1 MIGSL
6 KGRIEYKATDHTLID
21 VSGVGYLVYCS
32 ERTLSLLPSDGEY
45 VTIFTELVVREDLL
59 QLYGCLTFAEK
70 EWHRL
75 LCSVQ
80 GVGAKGALA
89 IQGILSVEALSRA
102 ILLSDWATVKSAPGV
117 GPKIAQRIV
126 NELKEKAPKVMAM
139 GAVTSNPIDGNTDL
153 VDHDDRKNQSEII
166 DFYQNAKKYYN
177 VNIYTDRVFFMFDK
191 NEEMSH
197 SLHNTGDVFL
207 ALNKDYFPLLQYF
220 LSRSYGNRSIDYSD
234 LD

>member
-21 VSGVGYLVYCS
+21 VSGVGFLVYCS

-59 QLYGCLTFAEK
+59 QLYGFLTFAEK

-153 VDHDDRKNQSEII
+153 VDHDDRKNQSEINVGSEVSNSEALRNVQADTLSALI
-166 DFYQNAKKYYN
+166 NLGYSQGDAASAIARIETEETDLDAKKL
-177 VNIYTDRVFFMFDK
+177 IR
-191 NEEMSH
+191 SA
-197 SLHNTGDVFL
+197 LRLL
-207 ALNKDYFPLLQYF
+207 AP
-220 LSRSYGNRSIDYSD
+220 RG
-234 LD
+234 

>member
-32 ERTLSLLPSDGEY
+32 ERTLSLLPSVGEY

-59 QLYGCLTFAEK
+59 QLYGFLTFAEK

-153 VDHDDRKNQSEII
+153 VDNDDRKNQSEINVGSEVSNSEALRNVQADTLSALI
-166 DFYQNAKKYYN
+166 NLGYSQGDAASAIARIETEETDLDAKKL
-177 VNIYTDRVFFMFDK
+177 IR
-191 NEEMSH
+191 SA
-197 SLHNTGDVFL
+197 LRLL
-207 ALNKDYFPLLQYF
+207 AP
-220 LSRSYGNRSIDYSD
+220 RG
-234 LD
+234 

>member
-59 QLYGCLTFAEK
+59 QLYGFLTFAEK

-126 NELKEKAPKVMAM
+126 NELKEKAPKVMAK

-153 VDHDDRKNQSEII
+153 VDHDDRKNQSEINVGSEVSNSEALRNVQADTLSALI
-166 DFYQNAKKYYN
+166 NLGYSQGDAASAIARIETEETDLDAKKL
-177 VNIYTDRVFFMFDK
+177 IR
-191 NEEMSH
+191 SA
-197 SLHNTGDVFL
+197 LRLL
-207 ALNKDYFPLLQYF
+207 AP
-220 LSRSYGNRSIDYSD
+220 RG
-234 LD
+234 

>member
-59 QLYGCLTFAEK
+59 QLYGFLTFAEK

-139 GAVTSNPIDGNTDL
+139 GAVTSNPMDGNTDL
-153 VDHDDRKNQSEII
+153 VDHNDRKDQSEINVGSELSNSEALRNVQADTLSALI
-166 DFYQNAKKYYN
+166 NLGYSQGDAASAIARIETEETDLDAKKL
-177 VNIYTDRVFFMFDK
+177 IR
-191 NEEMSH
+191 SA
-197 SLHNTGDVFL
+197 LRLL
-207 ALNKDYFPLLQYF
+207 AP
-220 LSRSYGNRSIDYSD
+220 RG
-234 LD
+234 

>member
-59 QLYGCLTFAEK
+59 QLYGFLTFAEK

-153 VDHDDRKNQSEII
+153 VDHDDRKSQSEINVGSEVYNSEALRNVQADTLSALI
-166 DFYQNAKKYYN
+166 NLGYSQGDAASAIARIETEETDLDAKKL
-177 VNIYTDRVFFMFDK
+177 IR
-191 NEEMSH
+191 SA
-197 SLHNTGDVFL
+197 LRLL
-207 ALNKDYFPLLQYF
+207 AP
-220 LSRSYGNRSIDYSD
+220 RG
-234 LD
+234 

>member
-59 QLYGCLTFAEK
+59 QLYGFLTFAEK

-139 GAVTSNPIDGNTDL
+139 GAVTSNSIDGNTDL
-153 VDHDDRKNQSEII
+153 VDHDDRKNQSEINVGSEVSNSEALRNVQADTLSALI
-166 DFYQNAKKYYN
+166 NLGYSQGDAASAIARIETDETDLDAKKL
-177 VNIYTDRVFFMFDK
+177 IR
-191 NEEMSH
+191 SA
-197 SLHNTGDVFL
+197 LRLL
-207 ALNKDYFPLLQYF
+207 AP
-220 LSRSYGNRSIDYSD
+220 RG
-234 LD
+234 

>member
-6 KGRIEYKATDHTLID
+6 KGRIDYKATDHTLID

-59 QLYGCLTFAEK
+59 QLYGFLTFAEK

-153 VDHDDRKNQSEII
+153 VDHNDRKNQSEINVGSEVSNSEALRNVQADTLSALI
-166 DFYQNAKKYYN
+166 NLGYSQGDAASAIAQIETEETDLDAKKL
-177 VNIYTDRVFFMFDK
+177 IR
-191 NEEMSH
+191 SA
-197 SLHNTGDVFL
+197 LRLL
-207 ALNKDYFPLLQYF
+207 AP
-220 LSRSYGNRSIDYSD
+220 RG
-234 LD
+234 

>member
-32 ERTLSLLPSDGEY
+32 ERTLTLLPSDGEY

-59 QLYGCLTFAEK
+59 QLYGFLTFAEK

-102 ILLSDWATVKSAPGV
+102 ILLSDWATVKSAPGI

-153 VDHDDRKNQSEII
+153 VDHDDRKNQSEINVGSEVSNSEALRNVQADTLSALINLGYSQGDAASAIARIETEEI
-166 DFYQNAKKYYN
+166 DLDAKKL
-177 VNIYTDRVFFMFDK
+177 IR
-191 NEEMSH
+191 SA
-197 SLHNTGDVFL
+197 LRLL
-207 ALNKDYFPLLQYF
+207 AP
-220 LSRSYGNRSIDYSD
+220 RG
-234 LD
+234 

>member
-59 QLYGCLTFAEK
+59 QLYGFLTFAEK

-153 VDHDDRKNQSEII
+153 VDHDDRKNQSEVNVGSEVSNSEALRNVQADTLSALINLGYSQGDAASAI
-166 DFYQNAKKYYN
+166 ARIETEETDLDAKKL
-177 VNIYTDRVFFMFDK
+177 IR
-191 NEEMSH
+191 SA
-197 SLHNTGDVFL
+197 LRLL
-207 ALNKDYFPLLQYF
+207 AP
-220 LSRSYGNRSIDYSD
+220 RG
-234 LD
+234 

>member
-59 QLYGCLTFAEK
+59 QLYGFLTFAEK

-153 VDHDDRKNQSEII
+153 VDHDDRKNQSEINVGSELSNSEALRNVQADTLSALI
-166 DFYQNAKKYYN
+166 NLGYSQGDAASAIARIETDETDLDAKKL
-177 VNIYTDRVFFMFDK
+177 IR
-191 NEEMSH
+191 SA
-197 SLHNTGDVFL
+197 LRLL
-207 ALNKDYFPLLQYF
+207 AP
-220 LSRSYGNRSIDYSD
+220 RG
-234 LD
+234 

>member
-32 ERTLSLLPSDGEY
+32 ERTLTLLPSDGEY

-59 QLYGCLTFAEK
+59 QLYGFLTFAEK

-102 ILLSDWATVKSAPGV
+102 ILLSDWATVKRAPGV

-153 VDHDDRKNQSEII
+153 VDHDDRKNQSEINVGSEVSNSEALRNVQADTLSALINLGYSQGDAASAIARIETEEI
-166 DFYQNAKKYYN
+166 DLDAKKL
-177 VNIYTDRVFFMFDK
+177 IR
-191 NEEMSH
+191 SA
-197 SLHNTGDVFL
+197 LRLL
-207 ALNKDYFPLLQYF
+207 AP
-220 LSRSYGNRSIDYSD
+220 RG
-234 LD
+234 

>member
-59 QLYGCLTFAEK
+59 QLYGFLTFAEK

-139 GAVTSNPIDGNTDL
+139 GAITSNPIDGNTDL
-153 VDHDDRKNQSEII
+153 VDHNDRKNQSEINVGSEVSNSEALRNVQADTLSALI
-166 DFYQNAKKYYN
+166 NLGYSQGDAASAIARIETEETDLDAKKL
-177 VNIYTDRVFFMFDK
+177 IR
-191 NEEMSH
+191 SA
-197 SLHNTGDVFL
+197 LRLL
-207 ALNKDYFPLLQYF
+207 AP
-220 LSRSYGNRSIDYSD
+220 RG
-234 LD
+234 

>member
-59 QLYGCLTFAEK
+59 QLYGFLTFAEK

-153 VDHDDRKNQSEII
+153 VDHDDRKNQSKINVGSEVSNSEALRNVQADTLSALINLGYSQGDAASAI
-166 DFYQNAKKYYN
+166 ARIETEETDLDAKKL
-177 VNIYTDRVFFMFDK
+177 IR
-191 NEEMSH
+191 SA
-197 SLHNTGDVFL
+197 LRLL
-207 ALNKDYFPLLQYF
+207 AP
-220 LSRSYGNRSIDYSD
+220 RG
-234 LD
+234 

>member
-59 QLYGCLTFAEK
+59 QLYGFLTFAEK

-153 VDHDDRKNQSEII
+153 VDHDDRKNQSEINVGSEVSNSEALRNVQADTLSALINLGYSQGDAASAIARI
-166 DFYQNAKKYYN
+166 DTEETDLDAKKL
-177 VNIYTDRVFFMFDK
+177 IR
-191 NEEMSH
+191 SA
-197 SLHNTGDVFL
+197 LRLL
-207 ALNKDYFPLLQYF
+207 AP
-220 LSRSYGNRSIDYSD
+220 RG
-234 LD
+234 

>member
-59 QLYGCLTFAEK
+59 QLYGFLTFAEK

-139 GAVTSNPIDGNTDL
+139 GAVTSKSIDGNNDL
-153 VDHDDRKNQSEII
+153 VDHNDRKNQSEINVGSELSNSEALRNVQADTLSALI
-166 DFYQNAKKYYN
+166 NLGYSQGDAASAIARIETDETDLDAKKL
-177 VNIYTDRVFFMFDK
+177 IR
-191 NEEMSH
+191 SA
-197 SLHNTGDVFL
+197 LRLL
-207 ALNKDYFPLLQYF
+207 AP
-220 LSRSYGNRSIDYSD
+220 RG
-234 LD
+234 

>member
-59 QLYGCLTFAEK
+59 QLYGFLTFAEK

-139 GAVTSNPIDGNTDL
+139 GAVISNPIDGNTDL
-153 VDHDDRKNQSEII
+153 VDHNDRKNQSEINVGSEVSNSEALRNVQADTLSALI
-166 DFYQNAKKYYN
+166 NLGYSQGDAASAIARIETDETDLDAKKL
-177 VNIYTDRVFFMFDK
+177 IR
-191 NEEMSH
+191 SA
-197 SLHNTGDVFL
+197 LRLL
-207 ALNKDYFPLLQYF
+207 AP
-220 LSRSYGNRSIDYSD
+220 RG
-234 LD
+234 

>member
-59 QLYGCLTFAEK
+59 QLYGFLTFAEK

-139 GAVTSNPIDGNTDL
+139 GAVSSKSIDGNNDL
-153 VDHDDRKNQSEII
+153 VDHNDRKNQSEINVGSELSNSEALRNVQADTLSALI
-166 DFYQNAKKYYN
+166 NLGYSQGDAASAIARIETDETDLDAKKL
-177 VNIYTDRVFFMFDK
+177 IR
-191 NEEMSH
+191 SA
-197 SLHNTGDVFL
+197 LRLL
-207 ALNKDYFPLLQYF
+207 AP
-220 LSRSYGNRSIDYSD
+220 RG
-234 LD
+234 

>member
-6 KGRIEYKATDHTLID
+6 KGRIEYKATNHTLID

-59 QLYGCLTFAEK
+59 QLYGFLTFAEK

-153 VDHDDRKNQSEII
+153 VDHDDRKNQSEINVASEVSNSEALRNVQADTLSALI
-166 DFYQNAKKYYN
+166 NLGYSQGDAASAIARIETEETDLDAKKL
-177 VNIYTDRVFFMFDK
+177 IR
-191 NEEMSH
+191 SA
-197 SLHNTGDVFL
+197 LRLL
-207 ALNKDYFPLLQYF
+207 AP
-220 LSRSYGNRSIDYSD
+220 RG
-234 LD
+234 

>member
-59 QLYGCLTFAEK
+59 QLYGFLTFAEK

-139 GAVTSNPIDGNTDL
+139 GAVTSNSIDGNTDL
-153 VDHDDRKNQSEII
+153 VDHNDRKDQSEINVGSEVSNSEALRNVQADTLSALI
-166 DFYQNAKKYYN
+166 NLGYTQGDAASAIARIETDETDLDAKKL
-177 VNIYTDRVFFMFDK
+177 IR
-191 NEEMSH
+191 SA
-197 SLHNTGDVFL
+197 LRLL
-207 ALNKDYFPLLQYF
+207 AP
-220 LSRSYGNRSIDYSD
+220 RG
-234 LD
+234 

>member
-59 QLYGCLTFAEK
+59 QLYGFLTFAEK
-70 EWHRL
+70 EWRRL

-80 GVGAKGALA
+80 GVGAKDALA

-153 VDHDDRKNQSEII
+153 VDHNDRKNQSEINVGSEVSNSEALRNVQADTLSALI
-166 DFYQNAKKYYN
+166 NLGYSQGDAASAIARIETEETDLDAKKL
-177 VNIYTDRVFFMFDK
+177 IR
-191 NEEMSH
+191 SA
-197 SLHNTGDVFL
+197 LRLL
-207 ALNKDYFPLLQYF
+207 AP
-220 LSRSYGNRSIDYSD
+220 RG
-234 LD
+234 

>member
-59 QLYGCLTFAEK
+59 QLYGFLTFAEK

-126 NELKEKAPKVMAM
+126 NELKEK
-139 GAVTSNPIDGNTDL
+139 SNPIDGNTDL
-153 VDHDDRKNQSEII
+153 VDHDDRKNQSEINVGSEVSNSEALRNVQADTLSALI
-166 DFYQNAKKYYN
+166 NLGYSQGDAASAIARIETEETDLDAKKL
-177 VNIYTDRVFFMFDK
+177 IR
-191 NEEMSH
+191 SA
-197 SLHNTGDVFL
+197 LRLL
-207 ALNKDYFPLLQYF
+207 AP
-220 LSRSYGNRSIDYSD
+220 RG
-234 LD
+234 

>member
-59 QLYGCLTFAEK
+59 QLYGFLTFAEK

-139 GAVTSNPIDGNTDL
+139 GAVTSNPTDGNTDL
-153 VDHDDRKNQSEII
+153 VDHDDRKNQSEI
-166 DFYQNAKKYYN
+166 N
-177 VNIYTDRVFFMFDK
+177 VGSEVSNSEAYETYRRILY
-191 NEEMSH
+191 
-197 SLHNTGDVFL
+197 
-207 ALNKDYFPLLQYF
+207 LL
-220 LSRSYGNRSIDYSD
+220 
-234 LD
+234 

>member
-59 QLYGCLTFAEK
+59 QLYGFLTFSEK

-153 VDHDDRKNQSEII
+153 VDHDDRKNQSEINVGSEVSNSEALRNVQADTLSALI
-166 DFYQNAKKYYN
+166 NLGYSQGDAASAIARIETEETDLDAKKL
-177 VNIYTDRVFFMFDK
+177 IR
-191 NEEMSH
+191 SA
-197 SLHNTGDVFL
+197 LRLL
-207 ALNKDYFPLLQYF
+207 AP
-220 LSRSYGNRSIDYSD
+220 RG
-234 LD
+234 